1 MTKQKSK
8 FTYESALLELQ
19 QIVADL
25 QEEAIG
31 MDDLSEKVNRAA
43 ELLQFCREK
52 LRETEGKVQG
62 LFEI

>member
-8 FTYESALLELQ
+8 LTYETALQELQ